1 MNYLAKELMYKLFAQ
16 YYVPNTP
23 NSLNLKTQFNL
34 NLLLFFFF
42 FFLKTENPISKA
54 FVVCLTKSILCV
66 LVNV

>member
-23 NSLNLKTQFNL
+23 NSLNLKTQFSL
-34 NLLLFFFF
+34 NLLSFLF

>member
-23 NSLNLKTQFNL
+23 NSLNWKTQFNL
-34 NLLLFFFF
+34 NLLLLL
-42 FFLKTENPISKA
+42 FLKTENPISKA

>member
-34 NLLLFFFF
+34 NLLSFSF